1 MTAHDNNSG
10 MRGMTAEQVSTRVLY
25 VLVGLIVAVFGAFFL
40 IGYDIPYEENP
51 EFNAPKLTDLVLV
64 FIYLLTFAA
73 AVLAGCAVVSGFRKR
88 DRSQDVVNNIPA
100 AKITLGCMALLV
112 ASLVVTFA
120 LGSTAP
126 VMVNGV
132 QYSDAF
138 WLRATDMFINTSI
151 IMLIVAIAG
160 VVFGLSGYVRKMK

>member
-1 MTAHDNNSG
+1 MSGHDNNSG
-10 MRGMTAEQVSTRVLY
+10 MSGKTAGQVSTRVLY
-25 VLVGLIVAVFGAFFL
+25 VLVGLIVVVFGAFFL
-40 IGYDIPYEENP
+40 IGYDIPYDENP

-64 FIYLLTFAA
+64 FIYLLIGA
-73 AVLAGCAVVSGFRKR
+73 AVVLAACAVVSGFRKR

-112 ASLVVTFA
+112 VSLVITFA
-120 LGSTAP
+120 FGSTAS

-132 QYSDAF
+132 RYSDAF
-138 WLRATDMFINTSI
+138 WLRVTDMFINTSI
-151 IMLIVAIAG
+151 IMLVVAAAG